1 MNNLSRIVKLAKD
14 RLENAKDAGFS
25 LIELVVAISIMLIL
39 SVGGLLAYT
48 GITKNAKKAAV
59 DAAASD
65 VFTAALAY
73 ENDTDPDPENPTT
86 TAALAAEEW
95 KKSAKD
101 GSINVEAKVENG
113 KLTVTATNAK
123 DKTIT
128 STRSGTIS

>member
-14 RLENAKDAGFS
+14 RFENAKDAGFS

-73 ENDTDPDPENPTT
+73 ENDTDPGTGADD
-86 TAALAAEEW
+86 AAEEW
-95 KKSAKD
+95 KTSAKD
-101 GSINVEAKVENG
+101 DSITVTATAANG
-113 KLTVTATNAK
+113 KLTVLAK
-123 DKTIT
+123 NGDIE

>member
-14 RLENAKDAGFS
+14 RFENAKDAGFS

-73 ENDTDPDPENPTT
+73 ENDTDDKTSAL
-86 TAALAAEEW
+86 TAKTEW
-95 KKSAKD
+95 ETSAKD
-101 GSINVEAKVENG
+101 SSITIEEPKIVDG
-113 KLTVTATNAK
+113 KLTITAKNTK
-123 DKTIT
+123 DESIK
-128 STRSGTIS
+128 STRSGTVA